1 MAHKKDLIGKQI
13 GLLTV
18 IKELETKI
26 YPNGRK
32 NYQYLC
38 RCSCGEEVERGY
50 QSLLRKDKV
59 NSLNCGCISK
69 ESAKRNNHGLTGTTT
84 YNTWSAMKK
93 RCLNQNH
100 KDYKDY
106 LGRGITLDDERW
118 LDFKNFV
125 SDMGE
130 RPFGTTL
137 DRIDNDRGYS
147 KENCRWA
154 TPIQQASN
162 RRRGSKSKLSEADVH
177 TIFWMFECGGK
188 TKAEIAREFDVAR
201 STISRIINGKSHKIL

>member
-1 MAHKKDLIGKQI
+1 
-13 GLLTV
+13 
-18 IKELETKI
+18 
-26 YPNGRK
+26 
-32 NYQYLC
+32 
-38 RCSCGEEVERGY
+38 
-50 QSLLRKDKV
+50 
-59 NSLNCGCISK
+59 
-69 ESAKRNNHGLTGTTT
+69 
-84 YNTWSAMKK
+84 MKK

-118 LDFKNFV
+118 LDFKNFA
-125 SDMGE
+125 SDMEE

-147 KENCRWA
+147 QANCRWA
-154 TPIQQASN
+154 TPIQQANN
-162 RRRGSKSKLSEADVH
+162 RRRSSKSKLSEADVH
-177 TIFWMFECGGK
+177 TIFWMFECEGK